1 MDPASSL
8 ISLYAL
14 HLTGRSFF
22 AGEVVNLVSAYSSA
36 TVLHLRGPS
45 LFAGVTA
52 ALIIVL
58 PGELWLWNRTLLD
71 ITYAA
76 SHQRFSVSGNLI
88 S

>member
-1 MDPASSL
+1 M

-14 HLTGRSFF
+14 HFTGRSLF
-22 AGEVVNLVSAYSSA
+22 AGEIVNPVSAYSSA
-36 TVLHLRGPS
+36 PVLHLSGPS

-52 ALIIVL
+52 ALIIL
-58 PGELWLWNRTLLD
+58 LLGELWLWNRTLLD

-76 SHQRFSVSGNLI
+76 SHQRFSVSGNVI